1 MGFRRHGFR
10 NQGLA
15 GPGWSVQQHSPRGVY
30 AQLPE
35 QDRVLQWEFYHLTNF
50 LNLWVDTADVL
61 VADDLFLFI
70 LLLIDWFLLDYN
82 LSVREDLDDSLR
94 IGRNDGEGQSFGEQ
108 RHTGDEDTVACYNR
122 ALVEA
127 ASREAFDTRAEAD
140 LLLLCHHRAKHEA
153 LAGLGLD
160 LGDADSVA

>member
-1 MGFRRHGFR
+1 MLQR
-10 NQGLA
+10 
-15 GPGWSVQQHSPRGVY
+15 
-30 AQLPE
+30 QLN
-35 QDRVLQWEFYHLTNF
+35 HLTD
-50 LNLWVDTADVL
+50 LLELVSKAAYILVGDGLYLSVL
-61 VADDLFLFI
+61 F
-70 LLLIDWFLLDYN
+70 LIDWFLLDYN

-127 ASREAFDTRAEAD
+127 APREALDTRAKAD
-140 LLLLCHHRAKHEA
+140 LLLLCHHRAEHEA

-160 LGDADSVA
+160 LGDVDPIA